1 MGLDLQNPAKTDP
14 ENWTESCVITGKPV
28 TALRG
33 KEEFSTADHSAYLQE
48 GRVEV
53 QKRSVLQTEEALAET
68 LASARVQCT
77 RRLRR
82 STKIGA
88 WLTSQPSTV
97 NGTGLGAQEWRD
109 ALFLRYVI

>member
-68 LASARVQCT
+68 LGGAPVQDARQLWRAKNTGWKTVQT
-77 RRLRR
+77 
-82 STKIGA
+82 
-88 WLTSQPSTV
+88 
-97 NGTGLGAQEWRD
+97 
-109 ALFLRYVI
+109 